1 MIAVDALASPEG
13 WGGGG
18 GADYCTMMT
27 SDRHKTILIGASLF
41 FAGYACAELLFRHRL
56 RRREAREEAARPL
69 SSSPPPASGDGEAE
83 LHGDE
88 QLPASEAE
96 GCRINNGDDDEA
108 RDYEARAEFFE
119 ETRVTVISE
128 EDETLRDRSLA
139 EAYDEFDHEV
149 IRNLHTL
156 EDSKLL
162 LRRTRVVSSLASR
175 LMAAPDEDSCYQ
187 LCSELLVPLFK
198 VDRCSYAL
206 KQDEHHIIVKGVVA
220 NKREHTVK
228 IIGNSGNVKKLKD
241 TMAGLAAETLK
252 QQYCPSTEHS
262 AFQCQRDM
270 SSIGINTVLV
280 TPILVNGSK
289 FAGAIV
295 ICMEER
301 DAFKY
306 YDRLLIQDIASMLG
320 ANVYA
325 KRMRKEATRSNDI
338 AKEMLNCFVPPK
350 IIEKIKVYWDDSS
363 VEYMK
368 RRTSQ
373 NGSITSTTL
382 SVKSHNSD
390 LDESEN
396 SVCDR
401 EKESGKERRRS
412 LSSGMKRTLS
422 SMDFLNMNGIGCD
435 AGCVFDTSEMN
446 MNNSPGS
453 LSSTAL
459 YAEDAED
466 VVIIF
471 SDIVGF
477 SKLSLEMK
485 PIDVMNMVQS
495 LFCRFDMLC
504 EHLGVSKLETIG
516 DAYLATANLFDD
528 FSSLQEAAD
537 AALDFAVRMIQA
549 ADEVMIP
556 GKRFESLQIR
566 VGIHVGPATCGVLG
580 EAMPKFSLFGTAI
593 NLAARMEQTSRA
605 NCIRVTEDFYNLVA
619 TPENSRDELWGG
631 REMIPIKNMGEVGS
645 YLLDLDRRRTETW

>member
-1 MIAVDALASPEG
+1 
-13 WGGGG
+13 
-18 GADYCTMMT
+18 MT
-27 SDRHKTILIGASLF
+27 SDRRNNILLGASLF
-41 FAGYACAELLFRHRL
+41 FAGYACAELLARHRT
-56 RRREAREEAARPL
+56 RRREAREEEPAHPL
-69 SSSPPPASGDGEAE
+69 SSGPPPATYEDGEADY
-83 LHGDE
+83 HADE
-88 QLPASEAE
+88 QLSTTEVERSP
-96 GCRINNGDDDEA
+96 INNCDDNEA
-108 RDYEARAEFFE
+108 RTEFFE
-119 ETRVTVISE
+119 EARVTVISE
-128 EDETLRDRSLA
+128 EETLRDMPLA

-162 LRRTRVVSSLASR
+162 LRRTRVVNSLSSR
-175 LMAAPDEDSCYQ
+175 LMAAPDEDACYQ

-206 KQDEHHIIVKGVVA
+206 MQDEHHIIVKGVVA

-262 AFQCQRDM
+262 EFQCQREM
-270 SSIGINTVLV
+270 SSIGLNTVLV

-295 ICMEER
+295 ILMEER

-338 AKEMLNCFVPPK
+338 AREMLNCFVPQK
-350 IIEKIKVYWDDSS
+350 IVEKIRVYWDDSS

-373 NGSITSTTL
+373 NGSVTSTTL
-382 SVKSHNSD
+382 SVKSHHSD

-396 SVCDR
+396 SIFER
-401 EKESGKERRRS
+401 EKDSGKVIRS
-412 LSSGMKRTLS
+412 LSSGMKRSLS
-422 SMDFLNMNGIGCD
+422 SMDFLNVDGSGCD
-435 AGCVFDTSEMN
+435 SGCVFDTSEMN
-446 MNNSPGS
+446 TNNSPGS

-485 PIDVMNMVQS
+485 PVDVMNMVQS

-528 FSSLQEAAD
+528 FSSTQEAAD
-537 AALDFAVRMIQA
+537 AALDFAMRMIQA

-556 GKRFESLQIR
+556 GRRLESLQVRI
-566 VGIHVGPATCGVLG
+566 GIHVGPVTCGVLG

-605 NCIRVTEDFYNLVA
+605 NCIRVTEDFYDLVA
-619 TPENSRDELWGG
+619 SPETSRDELWGG
-631 REMIPIKNMGEVGS
+631 REMISIKNMGEVGS
-645 YLLDLDRRRTETW
+645 YLLDLDRKKTERW